1 MPEGPGRPGL
11 LFSCRQRM
19 TQEWP
24 WSLFVRRRAGEWEY
38 EGEYKCSNVGIL
50 TPQEFVSQDEKV
62 FSFALPIT
70 ANYVTKQQV
79 KQSWAKKILES
90 EKWPEYTKMR
100 ARIYLRKQ
108 NKDITQEEV
117 QAAVILLRSCGSKK
131 KKTRQNGWDNKL
143 TAGDIINAFV
153 RGDEASFYMQTV
165 YSDLLI

>member
-62 FSFALPIT
+62 FSFALPIP

-100 ARIYLRKQ
+100 AHIYLRKQ

-117 QAAVILLRSCGSKK
+117 QAAVILLRSRGSKK
-131 KKTRQNGWDNKL
+131 KNTRQNGWDNKL
-143 TAGDIINAFV
+143 TAGDIIDAFV
-153 RGDEASFYMQTV
+153 RGDEASFYIQTV
-165 YSDLLI
+165 CSVLLI